1 MGNPGL
7 KRFYSKQPCANVNCF
22 GSGDSLLKHAIFLVT
37 LVAWFPLLTLNALAG
52 YSSMYVFG
60 DSLSATTG
68 SDALPYPYSP
78 GVTGADY
85 WNGRFSNGQ
94 VWVEYLAALQGIEFD
109 TNNNFS
115 YFGDA
120 SGLVYDNITTGD
132 YFPPPDISTS
142 LYIMWPA
149 CSDCFIL
156 SLFYTTNAW
165 NQPPLGIPSAM
176 ESVSN
181 SVTALYD
188 QGVRTLVLPNSVDIT
203 KVPFFVHGATNLL
216 TTDTNLLART
226 ITNIQAQIIIYNS
239 SLATTISQLRTN
251 FPDLALYAPD
261 FYSQFNYLFSHPAV
275 YGVTNVTI
283 DALEDPTLTDKS
295 FNGPGASYMFWDY
308 LHPTTKV
315 HSAVANFVQQII
327 SPLQISRI
335 VRQGGTNHFD
345 LANLPIGRT
354 GALEISTNLLDPNSW
369 STNTSFVVTGATQS
383 VSLPANVLA
392 KTCFY
397 RLNFPP

>member
-1 MGNPGL
+1 MEKPGQ
-7 KRFYSKQPCANVNCF
+7 KRFCLRQPCAKGRSFV
-22 GSGDSLLKHAIFLVT
+22 SGVRPLKYAICLLA

-68 SDALPYPYSP
+68 SDSLPYPYAP

-120 SGLVYDNITTGD
+120 SALVYNNINTGD

-142 LYIMWPA
+142 LYIMWSA

-165 NQPPLGIPSAM
+165 DQPPLDIAVFM

-181 SVTALYD
+181 SVTTLYN
-188 QGVRTLVLPNSVDIT
+188 QGLRTLVLPNSVDIT
-203 KVPFFVHGATNLL
+203 KVPFFVYGATNLL
-216 TTDTNLLART
+216 TTNADLLARV
-226 ITNIQAQIIIYNS
+226 ITNIQAQVVIYNT
-239 SLATTISQLRTN
+239 SLAATISQLRTKL
-251 FPDLALYAPD
+251 PGLTLYAPD
-261 FYSQFNYLFSHPAV
+261 FYSQFNYLYSHPAV

-283 DALEDPTLTDKS
+283 DALEDPALTDKA
-295 FNGPGASYMFWDY
+295 FTGPGANYMFWDY
-308 LHPTTKV
+308 LHPTTRV
-315 HSAVANFVQQII
+315 HASVANFVQQII
-327 SPLQISRI
+327 SPLQISRL
-335 VRQGGTNHFD
+335 VSQGGTNRFD

-354 GALEISTNLLDPNSW
+354 GALEVSTNFLDPNGW
-369 STNTSFVVTGATQS
+369 STNVSFVVTGATQS
-383 VSLPANVLA
+383 VYLPASSQA
-392 KTCFY
+392 KTSFF
-397 RLNFPP
+397 RLNFSP